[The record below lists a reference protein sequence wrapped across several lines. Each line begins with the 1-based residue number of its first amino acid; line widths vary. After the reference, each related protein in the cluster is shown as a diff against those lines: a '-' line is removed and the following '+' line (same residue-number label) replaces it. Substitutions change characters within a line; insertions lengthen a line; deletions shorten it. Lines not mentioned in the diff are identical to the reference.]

1 MAFSMAGGGPS
12 GPQINVTPLIDV
24 LLTLIVVFMI
34 VVAMEQDKGER
45 VQIPQPQTQQTPEQ
59 RQSRTI
65 VIQLVWT
72 AKDQSP
78 ELKINGEQVKRDD
91 LEARLAEIFLKR
103 AEKVAFVRGD
113 DDVDFQD
120 VADVIDVA
128 RHAGVQ
134 RVGLLTKERELV
146 GE

>member
-45 VQIPQPQTQQTPEQ
+45 VQIPQPQTPQTPEQ
-59 RQSRTI
+59 KQSRTI
-65 VIQLVWT
+65 VIQLAWT
-72 AKDQSP
+72 AKDQPP

>member
-134 RVGLLTKERELV
+134 RVGLLTKEREWV

>member
-12 GPQINVTPLIDV
+12 RPQINVTPLIDV

-34 VVAMEQDKGER
+34 VVASEQDKGEKA
-45 VQIPQPQTQQTPEQ
+45 QIPRPNPKETANIAQP
-59 RQSRTI
+59 RTV
-65 VIQLVWT
+65 VIQVEWV
-72 AKDQSP
+72 AIDQP
-78 ELKINGEQVKRDD
+78 PVLKINQDPVKRED
-91 LEARLAEIFLKR
+91 LEARVEEIFLKR
-103 AEKVAFVRGD
+103 AEKVVFVRGD
-113 DDVDFQD
+113 DDVDFQY

-134 RVGLLTKERELV
+134 RVGLLTKDRPVE

>member
-78 ELKINGEQVKRDD
+78 ELKINGQQVKRDD

-113 DDVDFQD
+113 DEVDFQD